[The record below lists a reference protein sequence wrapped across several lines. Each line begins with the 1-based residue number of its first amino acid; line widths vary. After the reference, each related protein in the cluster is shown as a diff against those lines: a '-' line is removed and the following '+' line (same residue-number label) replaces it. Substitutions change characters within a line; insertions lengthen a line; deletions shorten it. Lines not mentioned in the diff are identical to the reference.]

1 MGMIHYDEL
10 VVGESV
16 IYGARLVW
24 KEDFKVAPEG
34 VTSEML
40 TQATLNLYYAFG
52 TAKTEWELSCR
63 HRVKVYMSFGY
74 DRFVDLASMVDEFA
88 KYVCGD
94 CPPASVRKF
103 PGVCRVWRLWKQR
116 GGDLYPLISG
126 KYGHWQPNGQG
137 VIESHDIPTRG
148 RAQGFYGFYSLE
160 TLYLQEAR
168 RVEIAMGGESCNSLG
183 LTSAIFSDVATA
195 SYMKDYTM
203 VIGSFLA
210 YGTLIKAK
218 LGVRAQF
225 AKPEFLM
232 LPNQNQDYALEL
244 MTLADKYGMKP
255 VTTEQA
261 EEMESGFLEG
271 KGLDG

>member
-1 MGMIHYDEL
+1 MTLINYDDFEI
-10 VVGESV
+10 GRSTF
-16 IYGARLVW
+16 YGHRLLSKSLLEETLFPEQKQQLIFNPYNTARLTFELRCGHDIVIITMIDS
-24 KEDFKVAPEG
+24 KRQMDPDSIYNVIQGFRCNSCPITPGRPFSG
-34 VTSEML
+34 V
-40 TQATLNLYYAFG
+40 
-52 TAKTEWELSCR
+52 
-63 HRVKVYMSFGY
+63 V
-74 DRFVDLASMVDEFA
+74 
-88 KYVCGD
+88 
-94 CPPASVRKF
+94 
-103 PGVCRVWRLWKQR
+103 RVWRLWKQR

-126 KYGHWQPNGQG
+126 KYGHWQPNDKG

-183 LTSAIFSDVATA
+183 LTNAIWSMANAAAGDQT
-195 SYMKDYTM
+195 YMKDYTM
-203 VIGSFLA
+203 VLGSFLA
-210 YGTLIKAK
+210 YGRLIKAK

-232 LPNQNQDYALEL
+232 LPDQNQDYALEL

-255 VTTEQA
+255 VTREQA